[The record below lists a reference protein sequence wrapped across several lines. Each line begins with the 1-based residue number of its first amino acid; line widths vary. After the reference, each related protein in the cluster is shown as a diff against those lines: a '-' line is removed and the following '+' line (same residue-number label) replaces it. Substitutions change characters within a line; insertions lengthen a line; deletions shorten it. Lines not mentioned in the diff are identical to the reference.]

1 MPPQNI
7 FFINLENPLFLEYKN
22 DPAYLDVIFQEYL
35 KLMNPKGKI
44 YCIFDEI
51 QYFQNWQVYIKSK
64 YEMSDIKY
72 IITGSNSSMS

>member
-1 MPPQNI
+1 M
-7 FFINLENPLFLEYKN
+7 
-22 DPAYLDVIFQEYL
+22 IFQEYL

-51 QYFQNWQVYIKSK
+51 QYFENWQVYIKSK